1 MGGGGAREVARGGPC
16 DGGRARGSGA
26 RRRRAGA
33 GFRHRTTAGVRR
45 WAAERAALPGRQVIG
60 QRAPEV
66 AVRGKVLEP
75 PDPGGGREGG
85 GAGGSIR
92 LKSEYDDVL
101 VAARALGKPP
111 LEVARIAERDAEQLV
126 AQSKERS

>member
-1 MGGGGAREVARGGPC
+1 MPSLPLAAMLAPTP
-16 DGGRARGSGA
+16 AHGSKSS
-26 RRRRAGA
+26 
-33 GFRHRTTAGVRR
+33 TSIVQ
-45 WAAERAALPGRQVIG
+45 LS
-60 QRAPEV
+60 PEV
-66 AVRGKVLEP
+66 SVRVKVLEP
-75 PDPGGGREGG
+75 PDPGGGRGG
-85 GAGGSIR
+85 EGGSIR